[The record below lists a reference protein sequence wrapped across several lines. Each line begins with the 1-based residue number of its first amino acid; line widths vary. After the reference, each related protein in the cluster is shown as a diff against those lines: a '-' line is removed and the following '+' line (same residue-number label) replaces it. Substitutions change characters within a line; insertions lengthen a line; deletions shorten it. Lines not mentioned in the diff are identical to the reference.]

1 MHGTLCA
8 ELQRFVSERW
18 DEARWSAIK
27 TAANVDRAEY
37 DPLGTYP
44 DEEFMALG
52 RATAELTGTPSGRL
66 LRDFGTFVGPALIRL
81 YWGAVQP
88 QWRTLDLIENTENTI
103 HRVVRL
109 NNPDASPPQL
119 VARRIADDLVEITY
133 KSKRRMCDL
142 AKGIAAGV
150 AALYEERIE
159 IDDRS
164 CMLRDDPV
172 CRFVI
177 RLVGDNR
184 K

>member
-18 DEARWSAIK
+18 DEGRWSAIK
-27 TAANVDRAEY
+27 RTANVERDEY
-37 DPLGTYP
+37 DPLATYP
-44 DEEFMALG
+44 DAEFMALV
-52 RATAELTGTPSGRL
+52 RATADLNGTPPGQF
-66 LRDFGTFVGPALIRL
+66 LRDFGTFIGPALIRL

-119 VARRIADDLVEITY
+119 VARRIADDLVEVTY
-133 KSKRRMCDL
+133 KSRRRMCDL

-150 AALYEERIE
+150 AAFYEERIE
-159 IDDRS
+159 IDDRT

-177 RLVGDNR
+177 RLVGGNR